1 MVILE
6 GGEGGRWCSWRGGR
20 GVDDGP
26 GDDMWQIGGPG
37 NDERWMAAALWNKYT
52 DILPKL

>member
-1 MVILE
+1 
-6 GGEGGRWCSWRGGR
+6 
-20 GVDDGP
+20 
-26 GDDMWQIGGPG
+26 MWQIGGPG